1 MARDRKSGGGAFP
14 TGDAQMPDFLSVTIE
29 QLSIFQ
35 NKELA
40 DYRNVDLQALKKD
53 QMYDKRLE
61 LTVQNLNDKLSS
73 LKSQLTKMKVEM
85 DSLKASNDNYA
96 FIN

>member
-1 MARDRKSGGGAFP
+1 
-14 TGDAQMPDFLSVTIE
+14 MPDFLSVTIE

-73 LKSQLTKMKVEM
+73 LKSQLTKMKVEL